1 MASCN
6 GCGEAVGFKKYK
18 FNKMWRIGGSY
29 CKPCMMTV
37 GANWEKYGK
46 VTLPRTPCDLCR
58 VDFFFLKPAWQG
70 EKRKNFC
77 GVCYRTA
84 ISGILPDKT
93 KGEAPGNMPIP
104 MLIFAGLGALM
115 MVLGLLFTVVGTASG
130 EMNLVNILFGSFT
143 TAAGFLLL
151 RRTLRNRRLIAGAC
165 YKL

>member
-6 GCGEAVGFKKYK
+6 GCGEAIGFKKFK

-29 CKPCMMTV
+29 CKPCMMAV
-37 GANWEKYGK
+37 GTNWEKYGK

-84 ISGILPDKT
+84 ISGILPDKS

-104 MLIFAGLGALM
+104 MMIFAGLGALM

-151 RRTLRNRRLIAGAC
+151 RRTLRNRRLIAGA
-165 YKL
+165 

>member
-6 GCGEAVGFKKYK
+6 GCGEAIGFKKYK

-84 ISGILPDKT
+84 ISGILPDKS

-151 RRTLRNRRLIAGAC
+151 RRTLRNRRLIAGA
-165 YKL
+165 

>member
-6 GCGEAVGFKKYK
+6 GCGEAIGFKKYK

-84 ISGILPDKT
+84 ISGILPDKS

-104 MLIFAGLGALM
+104 MMIFAGLGALM

-151 RRTLRNRRLIAGAC
+151 RRTLRNRRLIAGA
-165 YKL
+165 

>member
-1 MASCN
+1 MVSCN
-6 GCGEAVGFKKYK
+6 GCGEALGFKKYK

-84 ISGILPDKT
+84 ISGILPDKS

-104 MLIFAGLGALM
+104 MMIFAGLGALM

-151 RRTLRNRRLIAGAC
+151 RRTLRNRRLIAGA
-165 YKL
+165 

>member
-6 GCGEAVGFKKYK
+6 GCGEAIGFKKFK

-84 ISGILPDKT
+84 ISGILPDKS

-151 RRTLRNRRLIAGAC
+151 RRTLRNRRLIAGA
-165 YKL
+165 

>member
-6 GCGEAVGFKKYK
+6 GCGEAIGFKKFK

-29 CKPCMMTV
+29 CKPCMMSV

-84 ISGILPDKT
+84 ISGILPDKS

-104 MLIFAGLGALM
+104 MMIFAGLGALM

-151 RRTLRNRRLIAGAC
+151 RRTLRNRRLIAGA
-165 YKL
+165 

>member
-6 GCGEAVGFKKYK
+6 GCGEAIGFKKYK

-151 RRTLRNRRLIAGAC
+151 RRTLRNRRLIAGA
-165 YKL
+165 

>member
-6 GCGEAVGFKKYK
+6 GCGEAIGFKKYK

-84 ISGILPDKT
+84 ISGILPDKN

-104 MLIFAGLGALM
+104 MMIFAGLGALM

-151 RRTLRNRRLIAGAC
+151 RRTLRNRRLIAGA
-165 YKL
+165 

>member
-6 GCGEAVGFKKYK
+6 GCGEAIGFKKFK

-84 ISGILPDKT
+84 ISGILPDKS

-104 MLIFAGLGALM
+104 MMIFAGLGALM

-151 RRTLRNRRLIAGAC
+151 RRTLRNRRLIAGA
-165 YKL
+165 

>member
-1 MASCN
+1 MMA
-6 GCGEAVGFKKYK
+6 
-18 FNKMWRIGGSY
+18 
-29 CKPCMMTV
+29 V

-84 ISGILPDKT
+84 ISGILPDKS

-104 MLIFAGLGALM
+104 MMIFAGLGALM

-151 RRTLRNRRLIAGAC
+151 RRTLRNRRLIAGA
-165 YKL
+165 

>member
-6 GCGEAVGFKKYK
+6 GCGEAIGFKKYK

-37 GANWEKYGK
+37 GTNWEKYGK

-84 ISGILPDKT
+84 ISGILPDKS

-104 MLIFAGLGALM
+104 MMIFAGLGALM

-151 RRTLRNRRLIAGAC
+151 RRTLRNRRLIAGA
-165 YKL
+165 

>member
-6 GCGEAVGFKKYK
+6 GCGEAIGFKKFK

-70 EKRKNFC
+70 EKSKNFC

-84 ISGILPDKT
+84 ISGILPDKS

-151 RRTLRNRRLIAGAC
+151 RRTLRNRRLIAGA
-165 YKL
+165 

>member
-6 GCGEAVGFKKYK
+6 GCGEAIGFKKFK

-29 CKPCMMTV
+29 CKPCMMKV

-84 ISGILPDKT
+84 ISGILPDKS

-104 MLIFAGLGALM
+104 MMIFAGLGALM
-115 MVLGLLFTVVGTASG
+115 MVLGMLFTVVGTASG

-151 RRTLRNRRLIAGAC
+151 RRTLRNRRLIAGA
-165 YKL
+165 

>member
-84 ISGILPDKT
+84 ISGILPDKS

-151 RRTLRNRRLIAGAC
+151 RRTLRNRRLIAGA
-165 YKL
+165 

>member
-1 MASCN
+1 
-6 GCGEAVGFKKYK
+6 
-18 FNKMWRIGGSY
+18 
-29 CKPCMMTV
+29 
-37 GANWEKYGK
+37 

-84 ISGILPDKT
+84 ISGILPDKS

-104 MLIFAGLGALM
+104 MMIFAGLGALM

-151 RRTLRNRRLIAGAC
+151 RRTLRNRRLIAGFLIAHS
-165 YKL
+165 KSL

>member
-6 GCGEAVGFKKYK
+6 GCGEAIGFKKYK

-70 EKRKNFC
+70 EKSKNFC

-84 ISGILPDKT
+84 ISGILPDKS

-151 RRTLRNRRLIAGAC
+151 RRTLRNRRLIAGA
-165 YKL
+165 

>member
-6 GCGEAVGFKKYK
+6 GCGEAIGFKKFK

-84 ISGILPDKT
+84 VSGILPDKS

-151 RRTLRNRRLIAGAC
+151 RRTLRNRRLIAGA
-165 YKL
+165 

>member
-6 GCGEAVGFKKYK
+6 GCGEAIGFKKFK

-29 CKPCMMTV
+29 CKPCMMAV
-37 GANWEKYGK
+37 GTNWEKYGK

-84 ISGILPDKT
+84 ISGILPDKS

-151 RRTLRNRRLIAGAC
+151 RRTLRNRRLIAGA
-165 YKL
+165 

>member
-6 GCGEAVGFKKYK
+6 GCGEALGFKKYR

-29 CKPCMMTV
+29 CKPCMMAV
-37 GANWEKYGK
+37 GTNWEKYGK

-58 VDFFFLKPAWQG
+58 VDFFFLKPAGQG

-151 RRTLRNRRLIAGAC
+151 RRTLRNRRLIAGA
-165 YKL
+165 

>member
-1 MASCN
+1 MMA
-6 GCGEAVGFKKYK
+6 
-18 FNKMWRIGGSY
+18 
-29 CKPCMMTV
+29 V

-70 EKRKNFC
+70 EKSKNFC

-84 ISGILPDKT
+84 ISGILPDKN

-104 MLIFAGLGALM
+104 MMIFAGLGALM

-151 RRTLRNRRLIAGAC
+151 RRTLRNRRLIAGA
-165 YKL
+165 

>member
-1 MASCN
+1 
-6 GCGEAVGFKKYK
+6 
-18 FNKMWRIGGSY
+18 MWRIGGSY
-29 CKPCMMTV
+29 CTPCMMAD
-37 GANWEKYGK
+37 GANWDKYGK
-46 VTLPRTPCDLCR
+46 VPIPRTPCDLCR

-84 ISGILPDKT
+84 ISGILPDKS

-104 MLIFAGLGALM
+104 MMIFAGLGALM

-151 RRTLRNRRLIAGAC
+151 RRTLRNRRLIAGA
-165 YKL
+165 

>member
-6 GCGEAVGFKKYK
+6 GCGEAIGFKKYK

-70 EKRKNFC
+70 EKSKNFC

-84 ISGILPDKT
+84 ISGILPDKS

-104 MLIFAGLGALM
+104 MMIFAGLGALM

-151 RRTLRNRRLIAGAC
+151 RRTLRNRRLIAGA
-165 YKL
+165 

>member
-6 GCGEAVGFKKYK
+6 GCGEAIGFKKYK

-29 CKPCMMTV
+29 CKPCMMAV
-37 GANWEKYGK
+37 GTNWEKYGK

-84 ISGILPDKT
+84 ISGILPDKS
-93 KGEAPGNMPIP
+93 KGEAPGNMPIL
-104 MLIFAGLGALM
+104 MMIFAGLGALM

-151 RRTLRNRRLIAGAC
+151 RRTLRNRRLIAGA
-165 YKL
+165 

>member
-6 GCGEAVGFKKYK
+6 GCGEALGFKKYK

-84 ISGILPDKT
+84 ISGILPDKS

-104 MLIFAGLGALM
+104 MMIFAGLGALM

-151 RRTLRNRRLIAGAC
+151 RRTLRNRRLIAGA
-165 YKL
+165 

>member
-58 VDFFFLKPAWQG
+58 VDFFFLKPACR
-70 EKRKNFC
+70 EKKERIFVAYAIELQLVAFC
-77 GVCYRTA
+77 RTKA
-84 ISGILPDKT
+84 K
-93 KGEAPGNMPIP
+93 
-104 MLIFAGLGALM
+104 
-115 MVLGLLFTVVGTASG
+115 VRLLEICQF
-130 EMNLVNILFGSFT
+130 
-143 TAAGFLLL
+143 
-151 RRTLRNRRLIAGAC
+151 RC
-165 YKL
+165 

>member
-1 MASCN
+1 
-6 GCGEAVGFKKYK
+6 
-18 FNKMWRIGGSY
+18 
-29 CKPCMMTV
+29 MMTV

-84 ISGILPDKT
+84 ISGILPDKS

-104 MLIFAGLGALM
+104 MMIFAGLGALM

-151 RRTLRNRRLIAGAC
+151 RRTLRNRRLIAGA
-165 YKL
+165 

>member
-1 MASCN
+1 MMA
-6 GCGEAVGFKKYK
+6 
-18 FNKMWRIGGSY
+18 
-29 CKPCMMTV
+29 V

-84 ISGILPDKT
+84 ISGILPDKS

-151 RRTLRNRRLIAGAC
+151 RRTLRNRRLIAGA
-165 YKL
+165 

>member
-6 GCGEAVGFKKYK
+6 GCGEAIGFKKFK

-29 CKPCMMTV
+29 CKPCMMSV

-70 EKRKNFC
+70 EKSKNFC

-84 ISGILPDKT
+84 ISGILPDKS

-151 RRTLRNRRLIAGAC
+151 RRTLRNRRLIAGA
-165 YKL
+165 

>member
-6 GCGEAVGFKKYK
+6 GCGEAIGFKKFK

-84 ISGILPDKT
+84 ISGILPDKS

-104 MLIFAGLGALM
+104 MMIFAGLGALM
-115 MVLGLLFTVVGTASG
+115 MVLGMLFTVVGTASG

-151 RRTLRNRRLIAGAC
+151 RRTLRNRRLIAGA
-165 YKL
+165 

>member
-6 GCGEAVGFKKYK
+6 GCGEAIGFKKFK

-151 RRTLRNRRLIAGAC
+151 RRTLRNRRLIAGA
-165 YKL
+165 